1 MGPEFVSVAADTPG
15 DTMRFL
21 LPAAIVFAAAIP
33 VHALPDRE
41 ANIILASGMRVSVER
56 AIFFDDGGL
65 ITLQLR
71 NSGYEIA
78 RPRVRIVVLDDHGQ
92 LKGTVVYCAGIVQP
106 GTRQPVVIPLEV
118 RGASTHDRYIV
129 FVEEVLTPRRAYR
142 LRESL
147 DAALAQARNAADLRG
162 WDLSLTETPRTGEIP
177 ECPCECGEAERL
189 AQSACG
195 NDLTAFTCTPM
206 APGCSQGATCR

>member
-1 MGPEFVSVAADTPG
+1 M
-15 DTMRFL
+15 
-21 LPAAIVFAAAIP
+21 I
-33 VHALPDRE
+33 
-41 ANIILASGMRVSVER
+41 ASGMLVSVER

-78 RPRVRIVVLDDHGQ
+78 RPRVRIVVFDEHGL

-118 RGASTHDRYIV
+118 KGASTHDRFIV
-129 FVEEVLTPRRAYR
+129 FVEEVLTPRRTYH

-147 DAALAQARNAADLRG
+147 DATLAQARNAADMHR
-162 WDLSLTETPRTGEIP
+162 WDLSLTESPRSGEIP

-189 AQSACG
+189 AESACRA
-195 NDLTAFTCTPM
+195 DLTAFTCTPM
-206 APGCSQGATCR
+206 APGCSQGASCGK